1 MFVKHIKKQDAY
13 DLAKVEVEHL
23 IRKHKLL
30 RLSDME
36 LEAFIDALMFERD
49 CRCYADKAEIAQD
62 KAMED
67 AFNGFTNQQYKE
79 FKSCVEQ

>member
-13 DLAKVEVEHL
+13 DTAKVEVEHL

-30 RLSDME
+30 RISDIE

-49 CRCYADKAEIAQD
+49 CRCYADEAEVS
-62 KAMED
+62 MNE
-67 AFNGFTNQQYKE
+67 AFEQFTTQQYKE
-79 FKSCVEQ
+79 FKSRVEQ

>member
-1 MFVKHIKKQDAY
+1 MFVKHIKKQDSY
-13 DLAKVEVEHL
+13 DTAKVEVEHL

-36 LEAFIDALMFERD
+36 LEALIDALMFARD
-49 CRCYADKAEIAQD
+49 CRTYADKAEVS
-62 KAMED
+62 MNE
-67 AFNGFTNQQYKE
+67 AFEQFTTQQYKE